1 MHLNQLHKE
10 TSPYLLQHSNNPVN
24 WLPWNEKSLKKALA
38 LNKPILLSIGYS
50 ACHWCH
56 VMAHESFANPAIAE
70 IMNKLFI
77 NIKIDR
83 EERPDIDQIYQTA
96 HQILTQR
103 TGGWPLTMFLD
114 PKTHRPFFGG
124 TYFPNEARHGMPAF
138 PDLIEKV
145 ATYYNNEQ
153 DAIRDQGKKLNEI
166 FINLLPKNNN
176 EVIDAKPLKMVRNE
190 IEASF
195 DKKYGGI
202 GMAPKFPQTT
212 ILDSLLRHWRKTAF
226 QIEPDIEA
234 LFLSTLTLTRMA
246 EGGIYDQ
253 LGCGFYRYS
262 VDQKW
267 QIPHFE
273 KMLYDNGLL
282 LTLYTHAYL
291 ATGDELF
298 KKISEETAA
307 WILNDM
313 QAADG
318 GFYSTLNADSEG
330 SEGTYYIWDNNEI
343 EAAIKETDLPLIR
356 EYFGLDKIA
365 NFENKW
371 HLTIQA
377 NVETLAK
384 KFNLTIAQVNTIIL
398 EAKSSLKKERKQ
410 RILPSLDDKQ
420 LTAWNALAIKGLAI
434 ASRAFSR
441 KDIIEENSKAINFIK
456 DNHMHNNR
464 LMACYKKGE
473 AKFSAYLDDYAY
485 LLDALVESL
494 QTHWDT
500 QHLDFA
506 IELADQLLE
515 NFYDEID
522 GAFFFTAKDHEQLIY
537 RPKPMTDDATPSGNG
552 IASSA
557 LQRLGWLLGESKYL
571 TAAES
576 TIKCAWDMLTT
587 APHGHTSLIHTL
599 DDFLDPPEIII
610 IRGDVKLIS
619 EWQEATRKIYAPKR
633 LVFAI
638 PDTEK
643 SLPLYLNSRI
653 PIKDKIVAYLCQG
666 NQCSPPITSFE
677 ALIKLITESPIHQP
691 KG

>member
-1 MHLNQLHKE
+1 MHSNQLHKE

-166 FINLLPKNNN
+166 FNNLMPKNNN

-253 LGCGFYRYS
+253 LGSGFYRYS

-282 LTLYTHAYL
+282 LTLYTNAYL

-464 LMACYKKGE
+464 LMACYKKRE

-500 QHLDFA
+500 QHLAFA

-515 NFYDEID
+515 YFYDEID

-552 IASSA
+552 IASFA

-666 NQCSPPITSFE
+666 SQCSPPITSFE

>member
-253 LGCGFYRYS
+253 LGSGFYRYS

-282 LTLYTHAYL
+282 LTLYTNAYL

-434 ASRAFSR
+434 ASRAFSK
-441 KDIIEENSKAINFIK
+441 KDIIEERFISIN
-456 DNHMHNNR
+456 
-464 LMACYKKGE
+464 
-473 AKFSAYLDDYAY
+473 
-485 LLDALVESL
+485 
-494 QTHWDT
+494 
-500 QHLDFA
+500 
-506 IELADQLLE
+506 
-515 NFYDEID
+515 
-522 GAFFFTAKDHEQLIY
+522 
-537 RPKPMTDDATPSGNG
+537 
-552 IASSA
+552 
-557 LQRLGWLLGESKYL
+557 
-571 TAAES
+571 
-576 TIKCAWDMLTT
+576 
-587 APHGHTSLIHTL
+587 
-599 DDFLDPPEIII
+599 
-610 IRGDVKLIS
+610 
-619 EWQEATRKIYAPKR
+619 EWWP
-633 LVFAI
+633 
-638 PDTEK
+638 
-643 SLPLYLNSRI
+643 
-653 PIKDKIVAYLCQG
+653 C
-666 NQCSPPITSFE
+666 
-677 ALIKLITESPIHQP
+677 
-691 KG
+691 

>member
-1 MHLNQLHKE
+1 MHSNQLHKE

-166 FINLLPKNNN
+166 FNNLMPKNNN

-253 LGCGFYRYS
+253 LGSGFYRYS

-282 LTLYTHAYL
+282 LTLYTNAYL

-313 QAADG
+313 QATDG

-343 EAAIKETDLPLIR
+343 EAAIKKTDLPLIR

-515 NFYDEID
+515 YFYDEID

-552 IASSA
+552 IASFA

-666 NQCSPPITSFE
+666 SQCSPPITSFE

>member
-1 MHLNQLHKE
+1 MHSNQLHKE

-253 LGCGFYRYS
+253 LGSGFYRYS

-282 LTLYTHAYL
+282 LTLYTNAYL

-298 KKISEETAA
+298 KKISKETAT

-313 QAADG
+313 QATDG

-330 SEGTYYIWDNNEI
+330 SGGTY
-343 EAAIKETDLPLIR
+343 
-356 EYFGLDKIA
+356 
-365 NFENKW
+365 
-371 HLTIQA
+371 
-377 NVETLAK
+377 
-384 KFNLTIAQVNTIIL
+384 
-398 EAKSSLKKERKQ
+398 
-410 RILPSLDDKQ
+410 
-420 LTAWNALAIKGLAI
+420 
-434 ASRAFSR
+434 
-441 KDIIEENSKAINFIK
+441 
-456 DNHMHNNR
+456 
-464 LMACYKKGE
+464 
-473 AKFSAYLDDYAY
+473 
-485 LLDALVESL
+485 
-494 QTHWDT
+494 
-500 QHLDFA
+500 
-506 IELADQLLE
+506 
-515 NFYDEID
+515 
-522 GAFFFTAKDHEQLIY
+522 
-537 RPKPMTDDATPSGNG
+537 
-552 IASSA
+552 
-557 LQRLGWLLGESKYL
+557 
-571 TAAES
+571 
-576 TIKCAWDMLTT
+576 
-587 APHGHTSLIHTL
+587 
-599 DDFLDPPEIII
+599 
-610 IRGDVKLIS
+610 
-619 EWQEATRKIYAPKR
+619 
-633 LVFAI
+633 
-638 PDTEK
+638 
-643 SLPLYLNSRI
+643 
-653 PIKDKIVAYLCQG
+653 
-666 NQCSPPITSFE
+666 
-677 ALIKLITESPIHQP
+677 
-691 KG
+691 